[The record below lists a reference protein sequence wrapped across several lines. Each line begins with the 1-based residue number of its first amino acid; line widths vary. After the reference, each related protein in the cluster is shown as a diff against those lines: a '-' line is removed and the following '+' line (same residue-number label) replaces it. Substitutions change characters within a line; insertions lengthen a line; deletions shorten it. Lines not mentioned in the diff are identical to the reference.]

1 MNLFSNYLNKP
12 TPFNPFEFLGLI
24 IGSPSQ
30 FWFLKTLFCV
40 HIAYLL
46 SRKYLTDNG
55 FLLLCI
61 ALRGGVELLTL
72 PSEIAAFF
80 TFSIFYALGV
90 IFSKEALNWPAHS
103 RFPLIWAFIFG
114 LFWIFFTATL
124 YSQDVPI
131 LGGRVSGSLL
141 PASIT
146 GCLFVFA
153 LSGTKIFGNFRP
165 LTYIG
170 RNALVIFCLH
180 VLAVAG
186 ARIILM
192 KILWISEI
200 SIILPVITFVGI
212 AGPLL
217 FLQIVERF
225 HLRAALGLGPN

>member
-1 MNLFSNYLNKP
+1 MNFFSNYLNKP

-114 LFWIFFTATL
+114 LFWIFFAATL

-131 LGGRVSGSLL
+131 LGGRVTRQSSSRVDHRMLIYLCAFGYQTRRKFQT
-141 PASIT
+141 ID
-146 GCLFVFA
+146 VYW
-153 LSGTKIFGNFRP
+153 KKRIGNF
-165 LTYIG
+165 LSSHLVCG
-170 RNALVIFCLH
+170 RFAHRLCKNFRCI
-180 VLAVAG
+180 
-186 ARIILM
+186 
-192 KILWISEI
+192 
-200 SIILPVITFVGI
+200 
-212 AGPLL
+212 
-217 FLQIVERF
+217 
-225 HLRAALGLGPN
+225 